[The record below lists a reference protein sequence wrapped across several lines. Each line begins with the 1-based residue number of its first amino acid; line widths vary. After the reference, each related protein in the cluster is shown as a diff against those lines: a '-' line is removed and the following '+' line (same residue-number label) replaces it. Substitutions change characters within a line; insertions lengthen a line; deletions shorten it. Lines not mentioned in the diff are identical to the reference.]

1 MMIKINN
8 LSKSFNKELVLQKI
22 NIEIDSPCFIALV
35 GDSGCG
41 KSTLLNIISLMDTSF
56 NGEYKFFDKDV
67 KKLTN
72 KEKEELISN
81 NITYLFQDP
90 KLIEDEN
97 IKVNLELISGI
108 ELNNQKIDALLKEF
122 DLHVSPNSLVKNL
135 SKGEQKRITLIGA
148 KLRNTPLIICDEI
161 TSGLDQENSIK
172 AIQFLKKMSKDHIVI
187 LVSHDQDLVKKYVKH
202 IYQIHNHLIEPII
215 QKNYPIKINSLKR
228 NNKLSLKYSINHLLK
243 LVKQKKVRTSL
254 LIISLIVCLFTMGLS
269 FLISDEVKDSMVNSL
284 TSYYGTNQIV
294 MERKE
299 KESDL
304 LKKQVVDGNEFS
316 DFYNDY
322 QDLILK
328 EHVYYLANF
337 ENYFSTDNYVS
348 LVLGKSYYDLNE
360 YGVGNLNTFLPIDL
374 CLDEIYPYEENKFND
389 DEIIIGLSLVKVQ
402 NICQRL
408 HLDGFSP
415 EVLAKY
421 LEKNRIPA
429 TVYIQQEEWEYY
441 LEINLYVI
449 GFVISEEE
457 IIYSSN
463 DFFNEYMIEEKM
475 QLSYSYFL
483 NEIDYYPWTTK
494 KLCGFLIDKKKIV
507 DFFSQMIIDEKMS
520 NYSFHILDVEEDHP
534 FYIHNYEFVYFTYKN
549 KGSLSIGEI
558 DSVCRNIEEVTWYLP
573 CGEKSYTL
581 DNNSLL
587 GGFDNPTYLS
597 FNEDLND
604 EFIDFNSFSSGNLG
618 SYQSNYFTSNING
631 LFSMSF
637 LDCSKKNYVKFT
649 PYSKK
654 NLKLIQGKY
663 PLNEDEILISKK
675 LSESQIGDQIYL
687 TMLKEILPSNDQFQ
701 NVFETHKFKVVGVV
715 DDNNLCIYQENTFP
729 LILSNVIYRIDQN
742 DQNIDKC
749 LINLKKSSQ
758 EFIDSLNDTYPDYL
772 FENPLENYLKDI
784 ENGLN
789 YLSIGLLGFSLITLV
804 SSLLMIILVNYLFLK
819 DKEKEVAIYAFLGY
833 KKTSIFSLF
842 VILCGFMIFVSLI
855 ITYLSLLVTSL
866 IIPIVE
872 KNFNSFSLS
881 TFPFIIILVV
891 SLISF
896 GITCLISLRNFLK
909 QDIIQLI
916 KQ

>member
-1 MMIKINN
+1 
-8 LSKSFNKELVLQKI
+8 
-22 NIEIDSPCFIALV
+22 
-35 GDSGCG
+35 
-41 KSTLLNIISLMDTSF
+41 MDTSF

-520 NYSFHILDVEEDHP
+520 NYSFHILDVE
-534 FYIHNYEFVYFTYKN
+534 
-549 KGSLSIGEI
+549 
-558 DSVCRNIEEVTWYLP
+558 
-573 CGEKSYTL
+573 
-581 DNNSLL
+581 
-587 GGFDNPTYLS
+587 
-597 FNEDLND
+597 
-604 EFIDFNSFSSGNLG
+604 
-618 SYQSNYFTSNING
+618 
-631 LFSMSF
+631 
-637 LDCSKKNYVKFT
+637 
-649 PYSKK
+649 
-654 NLKLIQGKY
+654 
-663 PLNEDEILISKK
+663 
-675 LSESQIGDQIYL
+675 
-687 TMLKEILPSNDQFQ
+687 
-701 NVFETHKFKVVGVV
+701 
-715 DDNNLCIYQENTFP
+715 
-729 LILSNVIYRIDQN
+729 
-742 DQNIDKC
+742 
-749 LINLKKSSQ
+749 
-758 EFIDSLNDTYPDYL
+758 
-772 FENPLENYLKDI
+772 
-784 ENGLN
+784 
-789 YLSIGLLGFSLITLV
+789 
-804 SSLLMIILVNYLFLK
+804 
-819 DKEKEVAIYAFLGY
+819 
-833 KKTSIFSLF
+833 
-842 VILCGFMIFVSLI
+842 
-855 ITYLSLLVTSL
+855 
-866 IIPIVE
+866 
-872 KNFNSFSLS
+872 
-881 TFPFIIILVV
+881 
-891 SLISF
+891 
-896 GITCLISLRNFLK
+896 
-909 QDIIQLI
+909 
-916 KQ
+916 

>member
-1 MMIKINN
+1 MIKINN
-8 LSKSFNKELVLQKI
+8 LSKSFNNELILQKI
-22 NIEIDSPCFIALV
+22 NIEICSPCFIALV
-35 GDSGCG
+35 GDSGSG

-56 NGEYKFFDKDV
+56 NGEYKFLGKDV

-72 KEKEELISN
+72 KEKENLISN

-90 KLIEDEN
+90 KLIEDES

-108 ELNNQKIDALLKEF
+108 ELNNQKIETLLEEF

-172 AIQFLKKMSKDHIVI
+172 AIQFLKKMSKNHIVI
-187 LVSHDQDLVKKYVKH
+187 LVSHDQDLVKKYVQN
-202 IYQIHNHLIEPII
+202 IYKIHNHLIEPII
-215 QKNYPIKINSLKR
+215 QNGLPIETNSLKR
-228 NNKLSLKYSINHLLK
+228 NNKLSLKYSIKHLLK
-243 LVKQKKVRTSL
+243 LVKQKRIRTSL

-269 FLISDEVKDSMVNSL
+269 FLISEEVKNSMINSL

-294 MERKE
+294 MERKD

-337 ENYFSTDNYVS
+337 ENYFSTDNYLS

-360 YGVGNLNTFLPIDL
+360 YGVGNLNNFLPIDL

-389 DEIIIGLSLVKVQ
+389 DEIIIGLSLVKIQ

-408 HLDGFSP
+408 NLDGFNP

-429 TVYIQQEEWEYY
+429 TLYIQQEEWEYY
-441 LEINLYVI
+441 LEINLYII

-457 IIYSSN
+457 VIYSSN

-475 QLSYSYFL
+475 QLPYSYFL

-507 DFFSQMIIDEKMS
+507 SFFSRMIVDEKMS
-520 NYSFHILDVEEDHP
+520 NYSFHILDVEKDHP
-534 FYIHNYEFVYFTYKN
+534 FQNHNYEFVYFTYKN
-549 KGSLSIGEI
+549 KGSLSLDEI
-558 DSVCRNIEEVTWYLP
+558 DSVCRNIKEVDWYLP
-573 CGEKSYTL
+573 CGEKSYSL
-581 DNNSLL
+581 DKNSLL

-597 FNEDLND
+597 FNEDLNN

-637 LDCSKKNYVKFT
+637 LDCSKKNFVKFI

-654 NLKLIQGKY
+654 DLKLIQGKY
-663 PLNEDEILISKK
+663 PLNENEILISKK
-675 LSESQIGDQIYL
+675 LSESRIGDQVYL
-687 TMLKEILPSNDQFQ
+687 TMLKEIIPSNNEFQ
-701 NVFETHKFKVVGVV
+701 NVFETHEFKVVGIV

-758 EFIDSLNDTYPDYL
+758 EFINLLNDTYPDYL

-784 ENGLN
+784 ESGLN
-789 YLSIGLLGFSLITLV
+789 YLSSGLLVFSLITLV

-819 DKEKEVAIYAFLGY
+819 DKEREIAIYAFLGY
-833 KKTSIFSLF
+833 KKTSIFNLF
-842 VILCGFMIFVSLI
+842 IILCGFMIFISLI
-855 ITYLSLLVTSL
+855 ITYLSLLITSL
-866 IIPIVE
+866 IIPIIE
-872 KNFNSFSLS
+872 KRFDKFSISIL
-881 TFPFIIILVV
+881 PFAIILLV

-909 QDIIQLI
+909 QDVIELI